1 MLKFYVK
8 VFLHLIGNPY
18 VNEKQLLFDK
28 QIFEKI
34 SQKKDELFKVMVG
47 PEKEL
52 VTIDLIKEI
61 FRDLIP
67 DDAILLNEENIKK
80 DNLLKIEN
88 IDSFPD
94 VIFFS
99 PKLYGEEKR
108 DLISFQ
114 YSDYKIL
121 EKNEKFILVEYPQKK
136 ENDYFTIIILGSKEK
151 NIKFVNGF
159 LNFLFD
165 IKEEDNIRLK
175 IERKENDDIIEV
187 IHISSNKGNFKFY
200 CANIEKQSPKNKD
213 IKQLKQFFDI
223 EKVDFIVLNQNEFGE
238 KFKETETFSKLKEE
252 KFIFFASPNPFLKA
266 FLLLIFI
273 PFFAEKDKKD
283 IFKFIIDKILSYYFD
298 YDCIYSKVKNKEINI
313 YYKITMAAIQ
323 IY

>member
-1 MLKFYVK
+1 MFIENKIKIFLIIKFLMGEAIAK
-8 VFLHLIGNPY
+8 GLSGIFLGGYLQYAFGNLLPY

-28 QIFEKI
+28 KIIEKI
-34 SQKKDELFKVMVG
+34 SKKLIEMIGALFEKG
-47 PEKEL
+47 IEPEKEL
-52 VTIDLIKEI
+52 VIIDLIMEI
-61 FRDLIP
+61 FREDIP
-67 DDAILLNEENIKK
+67 DDAILLNEENLKK
-80 DNLLKIEN
+80 VNLLKIEN
-88 IDSFPD
+88 INSFPD

-187 IHISSNKGNFKFY
+187 IYITSNKGNFKFNL
-200 CANIEKQSPKNKD
+200 C
-213 IKQLKQFFDI
+213 
-223 EKVDFIVLNQNEFGE
+223 
-238 KFKETETFSKLKEE
+238 
-252 KFIFFASPNPFLKA
+252 
-266 FLLLIFI
+266 
-273 PFFAEKDKKD
+273 
-283 IFKFIIDKILSYYFD
+283 
-298 YDCIYSKVKNKEINI
+298 
-313 YYKITMAAIQ
+313 
-323 IY
+323 